1 MQVYDVRTRRPEPH
15 PELSYDRELVL
26 DDGATSAYRVACTH
40 EQRAVIEQD
49 LNPNQRLVSCAEC
62 GAALGVAP
70 RPCA

>member
-15 PELSYDRELVL
+15 ADVPFDREVVL
-26 DDGATSAYRVACTH
+26 DDGATSAFRVACTH
-40 EQRAVIEQD
+40 DQREVIEQD
-49 LNPNQRLVSCAEC
+49 LNSLQRLISCAEC